1 MTIAELTLLGGFRL
15 RLAGGETIDLPGQ
28 KDRAL
33 LAFMALHPGGTHT
46 REKLAGLLW
55 SDRGDQQARDSL
67 KHALT
72 PLRQCLLAA
81 ASPLVADRQ
90 SVRLEPAALSVDVT
104 LFEQLLREGTPE
116 ALERATTLYG
126 GDLLDGI
133 DVRDVSFEDWLAVER
148 QRLRHLA
155 EEALGRLMEQSM
167 AAGARERAASAARR
181 LLSLDPLR
189 EVACR
194 TLMQI
199 EADRGRTAQA
209 LKLFETLRE
218 RLHRDLDVRPEAA
231 TVRLQESIRRRR
243 SSSPAPADSPLATEA
258 VAPPEP
264 APADQPL
271 PSKPS
276 IAILAFQNLSG
287 DPEQEYF
294 ADGIVEE
301 IITALS
307 RMPWLFVIARNS
319 SFTYKGRAVDA
330 KQIGRE
336 LGVRYI
342 LEGSVRKAGHRVRIT
357 GQLIDASL
365 GAHLWAGRFEGE
377 LENIFDLQDQVTAS
391 VVGQIAPKLE
401 AAEIE
406 RARRKPTDSLDAYDY
421 YLRGM
426 ACVHRWTREANKEAL
441 HLFDRA
447 IEIDPNFAA
456 AYGMAAR
463 CYSQRKVSGWVA
475 DRPGEIAEAK
485 KLARRAAELGK
496 QDAVA
501 LCTAGIVLA
510 YVAGE
515 LEEGDALIDR
525 ALQLNPN
532 WAWAWLFSGWAK
544 VWLGEP
550 EIAIERV
557 ARAMRLS
564 PQDPQFF
571 NMQTAAAWEHFLAG
585 QYAEAMSWSQT
596 ALREQPDYVSALRV
610 LAASSALND
619 RLPHAREAMARVRQ
633 LDPDS
638 RISTILDRDP
648 LRRPED
654 LERFAE
660 GLRRAGL
667 PE

>member
-1 MTIAELTLLGGFRL
+1 VKR
-15 RLAGGETIDLPGQ
+15 
-28 KDRAL
+28 
-33 LAFMALHPGGTHT
+33 
-46 REKLAGLLW
+46 
-55 SDRGDQQARDSL
+55 
-67 KHALT
+67 
-72 PLRQCLLAA
+72 
-81 ASPLVADRQ
+81 
-90 SVRLEPAALSVDVT
+90 
-104 LFEQLLREGTPE
+104 
-116 ALERATTLYG
+116 
-126 GDLLDGI
+126 
-133 DVRDVSFEDWLAVER
+133 
-148 QRLRHLA
+148 
-155 EEALGRLMEQSM
+155 
-167 AAGARERAASAARR
+167 
-181 LLSLDPLR
+181 
-189 EVACR
+189 
-194 TLMQI
+194 
-199 EADRGRTAQA
+199 
-209 LKLFETLRE
+209 
-218 RLHRDLDVRPEAA
+218 
-231 TVRLQESIRRRR
+231 
-243 SSSPAPADSPLATEA
+243 
-258 VAPPEP
+258 
-264 APADQPL
+264 
-271 PSKPS
+271 
-276 IAILAFQNLSG
+276 
-287 DPEQEYF
+287 
-294 ADGIVEE
+294 
-301 IITALS
+301 
-307 RMPWLFVIARNS
+307 
-319 SFTYKGRAVDA
+319 
-330 KQIGRE
+330 IGRE

-342 LEGSVRKAGHRVRIT
+342 LEGSVRKAGSRVRIT

-365 GAHLWAGRFEGE
+365 GAHIWAGRFDGE

-406 RARRKPTDSLDAYDY
+406 RATRKPTASLDAYDY

-485 KLARRAAELGK
+485 RLARRAAELGK

-557 ARAMRLS
+557 QRAMRLS

-571 NMQTAAAWEHFLAG
+571 NMQTAAAWAHFLAG

-596 ALREQPDYVSALRV
+596 AVRVQADYVSALRV

-619 RLPHAREAMARVRQ
+619 RLAQAREVMARVRQ

-638 RISTILDRDP
+638 RISTILERDP
-648 LRRPED
+648 LRRPQD